1 MAEVFC
7 EWFHGVAEKMRG
19 EGLDGKS
26 GDPSTSLR
34 VGCGNEGLT
43 EQGTKGARGGYTIL
57 SHMDAPSITID
68 LGESLPYLEQ
78 RFLRMFGQDQIS
90 REEAEWF
97 KSLQKTAMVQS
108 SQVHC
113 VGAYRPIPFER
124 VYQPTRL
131 TYKKSSAL
139 NAEIFAFENRL
150 SRAILAERIFEER
163 AISVD
168 DFIASQDDAIIYAG
182 PGWGKTTFLHH
193 VFRLFLGNEKT
204 LPVLITLRRES
215 AVEDLRRFVDTASRV
230 QRKQHKSQ
238 TVLLVDGYDELKTVH
253 RRSVSESLLKYQ
265 SLGIGNFLL
274 TCRDYYPVYDVAA
287 TEVRIDRFTKDDR
300 YRFVAAFLANFAST
314 LDPVKVVDELES
326 RGLSDLLAHPLL
338 LSLACILKTGA
349 STLQA
354 RSVTRLLE
362 RALELL
368 CYQWDEKK
376 GVDRE
381 SCTPLDGKDRLKVLR
396 RIAYIA
402 KSGHLSRLTAET
414 QAQKQL
420 SLLTLDKLDPKKV
433 LTEIAQ
439 FYGIL
444 VPTDDGWE
452 FVHRTLHDF
461 LAAQHWVESGEFAK
475 TRNFEWNSRTAYAAS
490 LMEDATEIIEAA
502 LKAPDGLPTV
512 AEILSNLAS
521 FDKLRVKR
529 AIFAY
534 LSSAESGY
542 HVFQLDSTR
551 VAGMLGSDFLRLSN
565 TRFLDYLVESCA
577 SSRSGLGDVV
587 VGYCLLE
594 MRLRGVKLDF
604 QTYQGALAGYG
615 SHSFVFQIVG
625 AGNVSLGQLN
635 PAPLPR
641 LLQT

>member
-1 MAEVFC
+1 M
-7 EWFHGVAEKMRG
+7 G
-19 EGLDGKS
+19 
-26 GDPSTSLR
+26 STS
-34 VGCGNEGLT
+34 
-43 EQGTKGARGGYTIL
+43 
-57 SHMDAPSITID
+57 ITFD

-78 RFLRMFGQDQIS
+78 KFLRIFGKDEIS
-90 REEAEWF
+90 LGEAEWF
-97 KSLQKTAMVQS
+97 KSLQKTAVVQA

-113 VGAYRPIPFER
+113 VGAHRPIPFEK

-131 TYKKSSAL
+131 TYKKSTDLS
-139 NAEIFAFENRL
+139 AEIYAFENRL
-150 SRAILAERIFEER
+150 SRAILAEKIFEEH

-168 DFIASQDDAIIYAG
+168 DFISSREDAIIYAG

-193 VFRLFLGNEKT
+193 VFRRFLKSEGT

-215 AVEDLRRFVDTASRV
+215 AVEDLRRLVDAASRV
-230 QRKQHKSQ
+230 RKKQHKSQ
-238 TVLLVDGYDELKTVH
+238 IMLLVDGYDELKTAH
-253 RRSVSESLLKYQ
+253 RHSVSESLLKYQ
-265 SLGIGNFLL
+265 SLELGNFLL

-287 TEVRIDRFTKDDR
+287 TEVRIDRFTTDDR
-300 YRFVAAFLANFAST
+300 YRFVTAFLTNFASP

-326 RGLSDLLAHPLL
+326 RGLSDLLSHPLL

-381 SCTPLDGKDRLKVLR
+381 SSTPLDGKDRLKVLR

-402 KSGHLSRLTAET
+402 KSSHLSRIAAET

-420 SLLTLDKLDPKKV
+420 SLLTLDKLDPRKV

-461 LAAQHWVESGEFAK
+461 LAAQYWVESGEFAK
-475 TRNFEWNSRTAYAAS
+475 TRNYEWNSRTAYAAS

-521 FDKLRVKR
+521 FDKARVKR

-534 LSSAESGY
+534 FSATEDRCR
-542 HVFQLDSTR
+542 VFQSDSTR
-551 VAGMLGSDFLRLSN
+551 VAGMLESDFLRLSN

-577 SSRSGLGDVV
+577 SNRSNLADVV

-594 MRLRGVKLDF
+594 LRLRGVKLDF
-604 QTYQGALAGYG
+604 QTYEKALAGYG

-625 AGNVSLGQLN
+625 AGNVSLGKLN

-641 LLQT
+641 ILQT